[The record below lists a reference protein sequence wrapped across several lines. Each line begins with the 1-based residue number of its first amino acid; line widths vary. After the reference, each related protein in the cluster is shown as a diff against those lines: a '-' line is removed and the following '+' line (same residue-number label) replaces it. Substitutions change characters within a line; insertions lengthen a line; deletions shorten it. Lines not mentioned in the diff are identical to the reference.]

1 MPGSRNEGLS
11 RPNWYC
17 PREAQLVPG
26 PRSCTPP
33 SGRPEREVSCPALHG
48 AGVPGSSTGGRGPR
62 SRCSS
67 GAGSRASPLGRD
79 MSSPRRLLVNSCH
92 GRSVSTA
99 GSRLRSSCVGLA
111 PPLRPMQFCIVE
123 GHHVAG
129 VPAGMTLIMQPAWAR
144 ALESQQ
150 RPGRTGGAPRLSA
163 SLQPLEPMQ
172 WVAHARS
179 QQRASA
185 LWSVRDVCR
194 TVAVTGVRKD
204 AGPRPGAEAT
214 WGNGRARVLRARI
227 TAGELAA
234 LSAAAGR
241 RGLPVLT
248 LAKGKMILRGRCRA
262 PARSR

>member
-33 SGRPEREVSCPALHG
+33 SGRPEREVSYPALHG

-129 VPAGMTLIMQPAWAR
+129 VPAGMTLSSCSLRGPAPWSRSRGPGELGVPLACQHPLSPWNRCNGWLMLVHSRGHLRSGRSGTYAERLPSPGFAR
-144 ALESQQ
+144 TPDPDLV
-150 RPGRTGGAPRLSA
+150 RRRRGG
-163 SLQPLEPMQ
+163 
-172 WVAHARS
+172 
-179 QQRASA
+179 
-185 LWSVRDVCR
+185 
-194 TVAVTGVRKD
+194 TGVRGFS
-204 AGPRPGAEAT
+204 GPGSLLGSWP
-214 WGNGRARVLRARI
+214 L
-227 TAGELAA
+227 
-234 LSAAAGR
+234 
-241 RGLPVLT
+241 
-248 LAKGKMILRGRCRA
+248 
-262 PARSR
+262 